1 MSYYLFHA
9 NVISVHTSEN
19 VFDMPKVNETQ
30 ELGVEADL
38 LPPPTPSVPV
48 AANVALKLPVF
59 WPGAAEVWFAQADA
73 QFAHQISH
81 CIQDKVLPCRGQ
93 SSSGCSCSDS
103 RSYPSPSSQQSLWS
117 FEGSTHY
124 ALFSQQLS
132 EIWSS
137 CISSFKWRPEAIS
150 PHEQDAR
157 APSGWLQVWFYP
169 LWLVPPSSFYWGLF
183 VREGLG
189 PSCFSSQGRWTVPEQ
204 DLFPGESP
212 SWTAQR
218 CSS

>member
-1 MSYYLFHA
+1 MWVIYLFHMKI
-9 NVISVHTSEN
+9 ISPHHWKFSRHAESGQNSGGRRWSWSSSSTNSFSSCSCLGCSEASC
-19 VFDMPKVNETQ
+19 F
-30 ELGVEADL
+30 
-38 LPPPTPSVPV
+38 
-48 AANVALKLPVF
+48 LKLRSWGLVCTSWCPVC
-59 WPGAAEVWFAQADA
+59 
-73 QFAHQISH
+73 HQISH
-81 CIQDKVLPCRGQ
+81 CIQDKVLPYRGQ
-93 SSSGCSCSDS
+93 SSSGCSCSDTW
-103 RSYPSPSSQQSLWS
+103 SYPSSSSWQWLWS